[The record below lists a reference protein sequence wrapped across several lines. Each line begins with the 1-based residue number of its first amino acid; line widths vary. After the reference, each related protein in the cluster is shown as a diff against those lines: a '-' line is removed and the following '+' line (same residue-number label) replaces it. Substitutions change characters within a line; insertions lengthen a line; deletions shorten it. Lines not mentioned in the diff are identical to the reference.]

1 MKMKI
6 LRVVIEKT
14 SLLQKKEEVTARI
27 YLSATEGKVIIEI
40 PDPKLESKLREY
52 IGFSN
57 DYIKAQAILQE
68 TSIISQIKESLL
80 GRKLDGA
87 GVVKEISIYE
97 L

>member
-1 MKMKI
+1 MKV

-14 SLLQKKEEVTARI
+14 NLFQKKEEVIAKI
-27 YLSATEGKVIIEI
+27 YLNSTEGKVVIEI
-40 PDPKLESKLREY
+40 PDQKLEAELRTY

-68 TSIISQIKESLL
+68 TSIIGQIRASLI

-87 GVVKEISIYE
+87 GIVKDISTQEY
-97 L
+97 